1 MTSSTQQE
9 QQDALNE
16 RAEKFAKSFEK
27 ADYESGQAQNFV
39 RELCGVYGLD
49 YLRSVEFE
57 HRVRKAGGGGI
68 NRIDGF
74 FAGLLLVEMKSA
86 GKDLDDA
93 YRQALAYIPLL
104 KNSQDAPLHILISDF
119 QNLHLYDVSG
129 KAAPI
134 KFKLADFKQHVNDLD
149 FLLGYERIL
158 QERQEHA
165 TIEAAN
171 RLGELHDA
179 IKNTGYTGEDLQ
191 SLLVRLLFCLFA
203 DDTHLFHVENAFQ
216 DAVKATNSAGDDL
229 GGKLQRLFKR
239 LDTDTRDTN
248 KAKQPAQRTDGAYA
262 YLLNFPYVNGQLFSK
277 TIEICDFDAE
287 SRKALLSCCDL
298 DWSAISPDIFGTLF
312 QHIMHW
318 DDEASVGKTKKRRD
332 FGAHYTS
339 ERNIRR
345 AIDPLFV
352 DDLKSELSQ
361 ARGDAKKLDGFIKKL
376 QILNIF
382 DPACG
387 CGNFLV
393 VAYREIRSLEQQA
406 LLELNSIKKAQQLIP
421 QCDVHQFHGIE
432 IDPTAAEIA
441 TVAMW
446 LTDHQMNQRW
456 GASYKRLPLKNKANI
471 VCANALRID
480 WEKVIPAE
488 RCDYIVGNPPF
499 LGYTQQSKEQKED
512 MAQIYQGAKG
522 AGVLDYVTAWYVK
535 AWQQI
540 KRNSAIKCA
549 FVSTNSITQG
559 EQVAILWQPL
569 MQQGLHI
576 HFAHRTFKW
585 NNEGS
590 GVAAVHCVIVGFGAN
605 KPKKCLLWDYSDD
618 IAGEGK
624 LLRAKRVNAYLA
636 DAPAIFLNKRS
647 KPMCAVSEMTRGSQ
661 PTDGGNLLLSDE
673 EKIDLL
679 RVEPA
684 AQQWIRPFLMGE
696 EFINNVPRWC
706 LWLQNITPKELKAM
720 PVVAARVKAV
730 KQMRLSSTKIST
742 QKLAETPTL
751 FGENRQP
758 QSKKYLAFP
767 TVSSGRRKFVPV
779 GFLDKSVVCGNK
791 IYFIEDANLYYL
803 GLLCSSMQNAW
814 MRTTCGRLKSDFNY
828 SNTIVYNN
836 YPWPQNL
843 DAAQTKII
851 ELAAQAVLDAR
862 AVHKGKSLAW
872 LYNPETMPLNLQN
885 AHDELD
891 VAVDD
896 AYGYT
901 GGDDDAPRV
910 AFLFELYQKLA

>member
-16 RAEKFAKSFEK
+16 RAEKFAKNFEN

-57 HRVRKAGGGGI
+57 HRVRKVGGSGI

-104 KNSQDAPLHILISDF
+104 KNSQDAPRHILISDF

-179 IKNTGYTGEDLQ
+179 IKNTGYAGEDLQ

-216 DAVKATNSAGDDL
+216 DAVKATNTAGDDL

-248 KAKQPAQRTDGAYA
+248 KAKQSAQRTDGAYA

-361 ARGDAKKLDGFIKKL
+361 ARGDAKKLDSFIKKL

-499 LGYTQQSKEQKED
+499 LGKSNQSSAQKED
-512 MAQIYQGAKG
+512 MALIFEGAKG
-522 AGVLDYVTAWYVK
+522 AGVLDYVTAWYIK

-540 KRNSAIKCA
+540 LRNPGIKAA

-569 MQQGLHI
+569 IQQGLHI

-590 GVAAVHCVIVGFGAN
+590 GVAVVHCVIVGFGAN
-605 KPKKCLLWDYSDD
+605 KPKKCDLWDYSDD
-618 IAGEGK
+618 ISGEGR
-624 LLRAKRVNAYLA
+624 LLKARRINPYLV
-636 DAPAIFLNKRS
+636 DAPLVILENRRR
-647 KPMCAVSEMTRGSQ
+647 PICDVSEMIYGNK
-661 PTDGGNLLLSDE
+661 PTDGGNLLLSDD
-673 EKIDLL
+673 EKNALL
-679 RVEPA
+679 VAEPA
-684 AQQWIRPFLMGE
+684 AERWIRPFLGAE
-696 EFINNVPRWC
+696 EFINNISRWC
-706 LWLQNITPKELKAM
+706 LWLKGISVEGLEEL
-720 PVVAARVKAV
+720 PIVTQRVKRV
-730 KQMRLSSTKIST
+730 EKMRLASPKIPT
-742 QKLAETPTL
+742 QKLASNPIL
-751 FGENRQP
+751 FGEIRQTTHPYILIP
-758 QSKKYLAFP
+758 QHTSETRKYIPL
-767 TVSSGRRKFVPV
+767 GY
-779 GFLDKSVVCGNK
+779 LDANTICGN
-791 IYFIEDANLYYL
+791 ANFMLPNATLYHF
-803 GLLCSSMQNAW
+803 GMLCSTMHNAW
-814 MRTTCGRLKSDFNY
+814 MRATCGRLESRYRY

-843 DAAQTKII
+843 DATQTKVI

-862 AVHKGKSLAW
+862 AVHKGESLAW

-901 GGDDDAPRV
+901 GSDDDAPRV
-910 AFLFELYQKLA
+910 AFLFELYQKLS